1 MKQIIKNDID
11 KKLKELTALREEV
24 VNNII
29 DYFKQNIFVFKQP
42 CIIENP
48 VDTLEGGIT
57 ITQIRKGQAIEATDE
72 YEVNAYDVSTF
83 DDNTLLRLYDWEQV
97 GQHQFD

>member
-1 MKQIIKNDID
+1 MNIKSDID
-11 KKLKELTALREEV
+11 KKLKELAVLREEV
-24 VNNII
+24 VNNIV
-29 DYFKQNIFVFKQP
+29 DYFKQNTVVFKYP
-42 CIIENP
+42 CVIENP
-48 VDTLEGGIT
+48 VDTMIGGIT

-83 DDNTLLRLYDWEQV
+83 DDNTLLRLYDWEQF

>member
-1 MKQIIKNDID
+1 MKQIIKID
-11 KKLKELTALREEV
+11 KKLKELEVLRKEV

-29 DYFKQNIFVFKQP
+29 DYFKQNTIVFKYP

-48 VDTLEGGIT
+48 VDTLAGGIT

-72 YEVNAYDVSTF
+72 YEVNLYDVSTF
-83 DDNTLLRLYDWEQV
+83 DDNTLLRLYEWEQV
-97 GQHQFD
+97 GQHKFE